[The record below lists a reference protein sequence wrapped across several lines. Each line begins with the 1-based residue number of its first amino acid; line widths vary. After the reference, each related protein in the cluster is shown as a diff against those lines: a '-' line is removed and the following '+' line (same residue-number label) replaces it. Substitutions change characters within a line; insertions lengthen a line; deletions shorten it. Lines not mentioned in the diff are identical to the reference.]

1 MKRILVVE
9 DDAAL
14 REMIH
19 DTLAVLGYEVDL
31 AENGEQ
37 VLPRLAE
44 NLPDLVLLDIQIP
57 IFDGFSVL
65 KRIRQTP
72 QLAALKV
79 VAVSAFAMRGDD
91 QKALAAGFDAYLTK
105 PIAIADL
112 RKKVQQ
118 MLNDS

>member
-19 DTLAVLGYEVDL
+19 DTLTVLGYEVDL

>member
-19 DTLAVLGYEVDL
+19 DTLEVLGYEVDL

-37 VLPRLAE
+37 VLPRLAWSP
-44 NLPDLVLLDIQIP
+44 PDLVLLDIQIP
-57 IFDGFSVL
+57 VFDGFSVL

-79 VAVSAFAMRGDD
+79 VALSAFAMRGDD

>member
-19 DTLAVLGYEVDL
+19 DTLEVLGYEVDL

-37 VLPRLAE
+37 VLPRLAG

-57 IFDGFSVL
+57 VFDGFSVL

-79 VAVSAFAMRGDD
+79 VALSAFAMRGDD

>member
-14 REMIH
+14 RELIH
-19 DTLAVLGYEVDL
+19 DTLEVLGYQVDL

-44 NLPDLVLLDIQIP
+44 SLPDLVLLDIQIP
-57 IFDGFSVL
+57 VFDGFSVI

-79 VAVSAFAMRGDD
+79 VALSAFAMRGDD

-105 PIAIADL
+105 PITISDL

-118 MLNDS
+118 MLNNQ

>member
-14 REMIH
+14 RELIH
-19 DTLAVLGYEVDL
+19 DTLEVLGYAVDL

-79 VAVSAFAMRGDD
+79 VALSAFAMRGDD

-118 MLNDS
+118 MLNDQ

>member
-1 MKRILVVE
+1 MKRILIVE

-14 REMIH
+14 RELIH
-19 DTLAVLGYEVDL
+19 DSLEVLGYDVDV

-44 NLPDLVLLDIQIP
+44 SLPDLVLLDIQIP
-57 IFDGFSVL
+57 IFDGFSVI
-65 KRIRQTP
+65 KRIRHTP

-79 VAVSAFAMRGDD
+79 VALSAFAMRGDD

-105 PIAIADL
+105 PIAISDL
-112 RKKVQQ
+112 RKKVQE
-118 MLNDS
+118 MLND

>member
-14 REMIH
+14 RELIH
-19 DTLAVLGYEVDL
+19 DTLEVLGYQVDL

-37 VLPRLAE
+37 VLPRLAGS
-44 NLPDLVLLDIQIP
+44 LPDLVLLDIQIP
-57 IFDGFSVL
+57 VFDGFSVI

-79 VAVSAFAMRGDD
+79 VALSAFAMRGDD

-105 PIAIADL
+105 PIAISDL

-118 MLNDS
+118 MLNNQ